1 MKFTWG
7 TGIFIFLTVF
17 LLAAAAFM
25 VFAFNQ
31 DVNLVHKEYYEKGVD
46 YTDQMNIEARS
57 QQYHNNLNTRFDDD
71 FLIIDFDESLAQKV
85 DSGNALLFRPSSSR
99 KDIDYSLN
107 LSENS
112 FLIPKQ
118 DLSSGRYILKLSW
131 YSEGLKYQVDMPVNV
146 IKE

>member
-25 VFAFNQ
+25 VFAFKQ

-46 YTDQMNIEARS
+46 YTDQMNVEARS
-57 QQYHNNLNTRFDDD
+57 QQYHDDLNTRLVDE
-71 FLIIDFDESLAQKV
+71 FLIIDFDESLAQKI

-99 KDIDYSLN
+99 QDINYSLN
-107 LSENS
+107 LSGNS
-112 FLIPKQ
+112 LLIPKQ
-118 DLSSGRYILKLSW
+118 DLNSGRYILKLSW
-131 YSEGLKYQVDMPVNV
+131 YSEGLKYQVDMPVN
-146 IKE
+146 IPGD

>member
-7 TGIFIFLTVF
+7 TGIFIFLVVF

-31 DVNLVHKEYYEKGVD
+31 DVNLVHKEYYKKGVD
-46 YTDQMNIEARS
+46 YTDQMNVEARS
-57 QQYHNNLNTRFDDD
+57 QQYRDNLNTRLVDE
-71 FLIIDFDESLAQKV
+71 FLIIDFDESLASKI

-99 KDIDYSLN
+99 QDINYALN
-107 LSENS
+107 LSGNS
-112 FLIPKQ
+112 LLIPKQ
-118 DLSSGRYILKLSW
+118 DLNSGRYILKLSW
-131 YSEGLKYQVDMPVNV
+131 YSEGLKYQVDMPVNI